1 MTNDS
6 WPPTPKG
13 AGLGPRLLRLRH
25 SRLVRQNLILF
36 VGGLVAGL
44 GGFVYHAIAA
54 RILGPSTYGE
64 VATLV
69 ALYAV
74 GGAVNLIL
82 ILVLARYAATLQARG
97 NTSGLRYLVIRSS
110 QVMAIPALL
119 CLLFAFLLA
128 GPIASFEKLHSP
140 APVIWLGFAIVVF
153 WYAAVPRGVLQ
164 GTQHFPAL
172 SLNLSSELI
181 VRTLSLFVLLKI
193 GLGVSGSMIAV
204 LLGVGFAYLLGMYSL
219 REVLAV
225 RGERVPLRSAASFA
239 VTASIGTIGVLLLY
253 NLDVVLAKHYL
264 PDHQAGIYGSLN
276 KVGTIV
282 YFLTLS
288 VSQVLFPRVVEA
300 VARNAHA
307 GRLLATSALIMSAL
321 GAGALVVF
329 GFLPNL
335 VVNVLFS
342 STFHD
347 AGPYVFRI
355 GVVGL
360 AISLVN
366 LLVQFLMAV
375 HDRLFIPILAAG
387 VLLMAVLIVVLHA
400 DVAAVV
406 NDVVVANLTLLA
418 VLAVRVLLLLPQIR
432 PEMVAEEPATP
443 VARG

>member
-1 MTNDS
+1 MPAS
-6 WPPTPKG
+6 
-13 AGLGPRLLRLRH
+13 AGVGKRLVSLRH

-36 VGGLVAGL
+36 GGGLVAGI
-44 GGFVYHAIAA
+44 GGFIYHAIAA
-54 RILGPSTYGE
+54 RILGPAVYGE

-82 ILVLARYAATLQARG
+82 ILVLARYSATLQARG
-97 NTSGLRYLVIRSS
+97 STSGLRYLVIRSS
-110 QVMAIPALL
+110 QVLGAPAVLFVVLTALL
-119 CLLFAFLLA
+119 S
-128 GPIASFEKLHSP
+128 GPIASFERLHSP
-140 APVIWLGFAIVVF
+140 APVIWLGVAVAVF
-153 WYAAVPRGVLQ
+153 WYAAVPRGLLQ
-164 GTQHFPAL
+164 GTQRFTAL
-172 SLNLSSELI
+172 SLNLSLELI
-181 VRTLSLFVLLKI
+181 VRTTALFVLLKV

-204 LLGVGFAYLLGMYSL
+204 LIGIGFAYLLGMYTL
-219 REVLAV
+219 RDVLAV
-225 RGERVPLRSAASFA
+225 HGERVPLRSMASFA
-239 VTASIGTIGVLLLY
+239 ITAAIGTIGVLLLY

-307 GRLLATSALIMSAL
+307 PRLLAMSAAIMCAL
-321 GAGALVVF
+321 GACALFVF
-329 GFLPNL
+329 GVVPNL

-360 AISLVN
+360 SISLVN

-375 HDRLFIPILAAG
+375 HDRLFIPILAGG
-387 VLLMAVLIVVLHA
+387 VVFMVALIVALHA
-400 DVAAVV
+400 DVGEVV
-406 NDVVVANLTLLA
+406 NDVLLANLVLLA
-418 VLAVRVLLLLPQIR
+418 VLTVRVLLLLPKLR
-432 PEMVAEEPATP
+432 PEMVEEDVAAP
-443 VARG
+443 VEAR